1 MGGGLP
7 NKWATALS
15 CYSFFGPP
23 LFLHP
28 IHIFRKLAGTRWAK
42 TNGSAA
48 VFSLQAG
55 CRCKEPVLCLVI
67 CFPCMPH
74 RWLIGF
80 EIVLL
85 ECHCGCFG
93 TSQPAL
99 CFYFKAPPRRG
110 RNGLPAKRAVRVQE
124 SLPWRES
131 FMCSSHFIRRV
142 RSYFVPR
149 MGLKLAVREEP
160 CWGSRW
166 SPPLRPG
173 GFIEVHLQT
182 FGLSFGNS
190 DLCS

>member
-1 MGGGLP
+1 M
-7 NKWATALS
+7 
-15 CYSFFGPP
+15 
-23 LFLHP
+23 
-28 IHIFRKLAGTRWAK
+28 
-42 TNGSAA
+42 
-48 VFSLQAG
+48 
-55 CRCKEPVLCLVI
+55 
-67 CFPCMPH
+67 
-74 RWLIGF
+74 
-80 EIVLL
+80 

-110 RNGLPAKRAVRVQE
+110 RNELPAKRAVRVQE

-182 FGLSFGNS
+182 FGLSFGFMLLIEHLSPAAAQNS
-190 DLCS
+190 LLMSFFNIPSAGFCR